1 VEVGATK
8 REGVFHAIK
17 VLIAAIQIL
26 SVKDSVETFGN
37 VLARLL
43 FEYSHNIRVEEI
55 VLARGTLLPTQGV
68 YVIC

>member
-1 VEVGATK
+1 VEIGATK
-8 REGVFHAIK
+8 QEGVFHAIK

-26 SVKDSVETFGN
+26 SIKDSVETFGN